1 MSAEDR
7 MRTSAEEALLPAALG
22 GARSPAPPCAA
33 SPGGQLPTYWLVLQ
47 QLSAFPSN
55 VRQQRCFCF
64 GAAVAADSGCACDN
78 DHR

>member
-1 MSAEDR
+1 MSMSAEE
-7 MRTSAEEALLPAALG
+7 TLLPAAFG
-22 GARSPAPPCAA
+22 GARSPASPCAA

-55 VRQQRCFCF
+55 VSQQRCFCF